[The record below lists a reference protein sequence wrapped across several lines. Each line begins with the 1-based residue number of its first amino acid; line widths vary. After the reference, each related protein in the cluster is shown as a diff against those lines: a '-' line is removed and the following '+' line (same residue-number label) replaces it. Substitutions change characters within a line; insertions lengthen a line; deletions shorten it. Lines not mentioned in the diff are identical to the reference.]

1 MSAKPLK
8 PTQVRIILAQ
18 KQPMR
23 QPIAVIEHPLNA
35 VAQVN
40 HIEIQKQTD
49 RLICESQIREE
60 LRLVDRQN

>member
-1 MSAKPLK
+1 
-8 PTQVRIILAQ
+8 
-18 KQPMR
+18 MR

-40 HIEIQKQTD
+40 HIEIQKQID